1 MIGRMLPLALL
12 LSLLFLLAGPCQA
25 MEYTAPEPPA
35 EAEGYMPRQEGSFG
49 GQLWELFRKAM
60 GVVDRQW
67 RQAAGTGL
75 GVAAA
80 VLLVSLLKS
89 FRPEGLR
96 SARMAGAMALGALLL
111 RQTDA
116 MIRLG
121 METVEELSQ
130 YGKLLLPVLAAALG
144 AQGGVTSSAALY
156 AGTAVFDSLLMNLL
170 SRLLSPMVYL
180 FLALAVGNSATG
192 ENMLKKLRDLIKG
205 FMSWCLRITLTVFTS
220 YMSITGVVS
229 GATDAAA
236 LKATKV
242 TISTVVPVVGGI
254 LSDASEAVLVGAR
267 VMKNTAG
274 SYGILAALAVF
285 LAPFLR
291 IGVHYLT
298 LKATAAVCAIFD
310 GGGMSELIE
319 DFGTAMGLLLA
330 MTGASCLLLLIST
343 VCFMRLGT

>member
-1 MIGRMLPLALL
+1 MIGKLMLTLVLL
-12 LSLLFLLAGPCQA
+12 LSLAGPGGA
-25 MEYTAPEPPA
+25 VEYTAPEPPA
-35 EAEGYMPRQEGSFG
+35 SAENYMPRQNQGFGS
-49 GQLWELFRKAM
+49 QLWELARKAL
-60 GVVDRQW
+60 GAVNQQW
-67 RQAAGTGL
+67 RQAATAAL

-89 FRPEGLR
+89 FRPEGVR
-96 SARMAGAMALGALLL
+96 SAKMAGAMAIAALLL
-111 RQTDA
+111 QQTHT
-116 MIRLG
+116 MIQLG

-144 AQGGVTSSAALY
+144 AQGALSSSAALY
-156 AGTAVFDSLLMNLL
+156 TGTAIFDTLLMSLI
-170 SRLLSPMVYL
+170 SRVLAPMVYL

-192 ENMLKKLRDLIKG
+192 ENMLKKLRDLAKG
-205 FMSWCLRITLTVFTS
+205 FMSWCLRITLTVFTT
-220 YMSITGVVS
+220 YMSITGVIS
-229 GATDAAA
+229 GTTDAAA

-254 LSDASEAVLVGAR
+254 LSDASEAVLVGTR
-267 VMKNTAG
+267 VMKNAAG
-274 SYGILAALAVF
+274 SYGILALLAVF

-291 IGVHYLT
+291 IGIHYLT